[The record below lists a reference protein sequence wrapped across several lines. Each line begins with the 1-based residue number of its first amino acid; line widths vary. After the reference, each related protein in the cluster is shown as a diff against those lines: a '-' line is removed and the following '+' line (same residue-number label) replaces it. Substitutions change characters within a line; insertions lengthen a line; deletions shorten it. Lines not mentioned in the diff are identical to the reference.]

1 VRLLFFFWAGLWS
14 FSETLAAGKNMLHAQ
29 SQETAKDPSA
39 ADIGMGRNVRYLV
52 VRMDGPGPQ

>member
-39 ADIGMGRNVRYLV
+39 LPILEWDGTSDIWS
-52 VRMDGPGPQ
+52 